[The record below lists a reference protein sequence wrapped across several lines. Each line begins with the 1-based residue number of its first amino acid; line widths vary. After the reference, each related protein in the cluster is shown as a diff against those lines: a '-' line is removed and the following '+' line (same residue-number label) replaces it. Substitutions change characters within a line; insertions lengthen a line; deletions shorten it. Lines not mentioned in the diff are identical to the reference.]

1 MKLTLKLWRLKA
13 GYTQA
18 EVAKILKISPATLI
32 KWEKGETQPRI
43 DTLMA
48 LCKLYSNATNY
59 CGCRRKSGIPGR
71 HIQKAE
77 DPAHG

>member
-1 MKLTLKLWRLKA
+1 MVAFRRLFNYVIWKGGEQMKLSLKLWRLKA

-48 LCKLYSNATNY
+48 LCKLYNCAVNDVE
-59 CGCRRKSGIPGR
+59 I
-71 HIQKAE
+71 A
-77 DPAHG
+77 